1 MHAPFPSLGL
11 NNSHL
16 QGPQDA
22 MKVSTKASSTSSLA
36 LRLITL
42 CKAIYKKYPMGFL
55 LPIVQ
60 GAPLSVELPPDV
72 SLHLDLIAS
81 KYLTK
86 TTDSSHQPYRV
97 EGHRMLLQCRVPRFN
112 TRRLGQIS
120 HLQAH
125 HYTSYRAHH
134 PIWDQ
139 NPHTLH
145 RSSSTERKAREP
157 TYK

>member
-22 MKVSTKASSTSSLA
+22 MKVSTKASSTPSPA

-42 CKAIYKKYPMGFL
+42 SKAIYKKYPMGFL

-60 GAPLSVELPPDV
+60 AAPLSVELPPDV

-86 TTDSSHQPYRV
+86 TTDSSH
-97 EGHRMLLQCRVPRFN
+97 
-112 TRRLGQIS
+112 
-120 HLQAH
+120 
-125 HYTSYRAHH
+125 
-134 PIWDQ
+134 
-139 NPHTLH
+139 
-145 RSSSTERKAREP
+145 
-157 TYK
+157 